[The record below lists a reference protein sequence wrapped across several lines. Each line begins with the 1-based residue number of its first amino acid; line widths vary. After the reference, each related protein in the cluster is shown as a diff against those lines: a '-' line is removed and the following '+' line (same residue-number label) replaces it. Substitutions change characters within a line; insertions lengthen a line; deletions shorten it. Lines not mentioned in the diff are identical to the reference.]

1 MVMDDGAVGANIEKL
16 LGTVLNDE
24 DGVSL
29 VLHIVQA
36 GDGSN
41 NEEAGDESQL
51 KSCRV
56 RESSMPRP

>member
-1 MVMDDGAVGANIEKL
+1 MVMDDGGVGANIEKL
-16 LGTVLNDE
+16 LGAVLNAE

-29 VLHIVQA
+29 VLRVVQA

-41 NEEAGDESQL
+41 NEEADNESQL

-56 RESSMPRP
+56 HESSMPRP